1 MVVAIL
7 LGGLVAGTLD
17 IGAAC
22 LINNAPPAGI
32 LRAIAGGLLG
42 KSASTGGLPIAGLGL
57 VLQWAMSILIA
68 AIFVIAG
75 RWMPILRRRW
85 IEAGL
90 AYGVVVFFVMNYV
103 VLPLSAIG
111 HAPRFRI
118 VHFSEDMVAMLVF
131 GLIVAHF
138 ASRTRAHDSATAH
151 MIQQPRS
158 MPRRSHLLTSLRVDV
173 RQRVRLARQIGK
185 NDPRTLWMG
194 ESRPLPVKHGTRSPL
209 SNISQK

>member
-1 MVVAIL
+1 MSNFVTRSSATSPTLARGVGDDCSKMERGVQQLSTRSIVVAIL
-7 LGGLVAGTLD
+7 LGGLIAGTID

-22 LINNAPPAGI
+22 LINGATPAGI

-68 AIFVIAG
+68 AIFVVTS

-90 AYGVVVFFVMNYV
+90 AYGVIVFFVMNYAV
-103 VLPLSAIG
+103 MPLSAIG

-118 VHFSEDMVAMLVF
+118 AHFSEDMFAMLVF

-138 ASRTRAHDSATAH
+138 AHRADRRDSATA
-151 MIQQPRS
+151 
-158 MPRRSHLLTSLRVDV
+158 
-173 RQRVRLARQIGK
+173 QRTPGELPSDLAGR
-185 NDPRTLWMG
+185 
-194 ESRPLPVKHGTRSPL
+194 
-209 SNISQK
+209 